1 MMSGADATDGA
12 DALGNAPGMLAR
24 VGRALWGLVFLAS
37 GVVNLT
43 VTLPNP
49 DLYEVFAELT
59 FFPFYRWLIVN
70 VAMPNAGVVTALV
83 VVFELAA
90 GVLVLSR
97 GRAVRIGLVGT
108 ALWVVFITP
117 AMGWYTIWAPVLL
130 VVPGLLMRWR
140 FRGCVVGGIRDRG
153 SSDPA

>member
-1 MMSGADATDGA
+1 MMSGADAADGA
-12 DALGNAPGMLAR
+12 ERSRDAPGTLAR

-37 GVVNLT
+37 GVVNMT

-49 DLYEVFAELT
+49 DFYEVFAELT
-59 FFPFYRWLIVN
+59 FFSFYRWLIVN
-70 VAMPNAGVVTALV
+70 VAVPNAGVVTALV
-83 VVFELAA
+83 VAFELAA
-90 GVLVLSR
+90 GLLVLSR
-97 GRAVRIGLVGT
+97 GRAVKVGLVGT

-140 FRGCVVGGIRDRG
+140 FRRCVVGVGYSGPRI
-153 SSDPA
+153 